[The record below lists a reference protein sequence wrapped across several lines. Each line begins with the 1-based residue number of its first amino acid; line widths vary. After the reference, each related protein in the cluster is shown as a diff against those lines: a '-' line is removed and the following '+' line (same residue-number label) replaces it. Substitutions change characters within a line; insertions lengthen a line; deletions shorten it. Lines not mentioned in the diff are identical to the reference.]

1 MRNQK
6 SNTRRTLALSIM
18 AICLCCVMLIGTTF
32 AWFTDTATSGLNHI
46 QSGSLDM
53 DVEYTLDGETWH
65 PLDDAT
71 DLFGGEDAK
80 FEPGY
85 TRVVAFRVTNK
96 GNLAFKY
103 RLAANVAEETPGTNV
118 FGNEFK
124 LSDYLETSYAHNQVN
139 MIGDILVSLAFD
151 RNSQKAIGWHKGAFD
166 AVYSVD
172 DSTALLPGDGHYV
185 IMKVTMPETV
195 GNEANA
201 KDANSMPAIH
211 FGVSVVATQA
221 AIERDS
227 YDHKYDLNAEYP
239 TIVSTSAELE
249 AALSEDKEH
258 INVTLVGDASFDIK
272 PYAAKPMGGAS
283 TKTISINGGGHKLTF
298 NNTDS
303 DWNNVT
309 TANGALL
316 SISNAVIDN
325 GGYNADGGTWN
336 GHDITFNC
344 DVALSDVT
352 FANAVAIDA
361 GRTAILRNVSISDAN
376 TTGDAYMLWICAGAN
391 VTAENL
397 TINGVS
403 ENGNANRAIKIAD
416 QYIDAPARTTL
427 TIKGATITSDKKAAI
442 YVSTVGGADINL
454 ESVDISGV
462 KADSTNAVWVDDGYN
477 NPDAITVKG
486 GTAIVKG

>member
-85 TRVVAFRVTNK
+85 TRVVAFRLTNK

-103 RLAANVAEETPGTNV
+103 RLSANVAEEIPGTNV

-124 LSDYLETSYAHNQVN
+124 LSDYLETSYAYNQVN
-139 MIGDILVSLAFD
+139 QIGDILVSLAFD

-185 IMKVTMPETV
+185 IMKVTMPETI

-211 FGVSVVATQA
+211 FGVNVVATQA
-221 AIERDS
+221 TIERDS
-227 YDHKYDLNAEYP
+227 YDTQYDKNAAYP
-239 TIVSTSAELE
+239 VVDAADLKETLKNGGNIAVNEMIAISGEDTAAARNVIAAPTTLTLSAPIIGPADMGNNNTNFSALIV
-249 AALSEDKEH
+249 
-258 INVTLVGDASFDIK
+258 DAD
-272 PYAAKPMGGAS
+272 
-283 TKTISINGGGHKLTF
+283 TTINGGPQGGIVF
-298 NNTDS
+298 ENE
-303 DWNNVT
+303 
-309 TANGALL
+309 
-316 SISNAVIDN
+316 N
-325 GGYNADGGTWN
+325 GGYAINVRNGAKLVINGGTY
-336 GHDITFNC
+336 GAGGT
-344 DVALSDVT
+344 
-352 FANAVAIDA
+352 AVQVQK
-361 GRTAILRNVSISDAN
+361 GTV
-376 TTGDAYMLWICAGAN
+376 
-391 VTAENL
+391 
-397 TINGVS
+397 TINGGHFEADPFGEPYGYGFVLNCIDS
-403 ENGNANRAIKIAD
+403 AYQNGTAKI
-416 QYIDAPARTTL
+416 
-427 TIKGATITSDKKAAI
+427 
-442 YVSTVGGADINL
+442 V
-454 ESVDISGV
+454 
-462 KADSTNAVWVDDGYN
+462 
-477 NPDAITVKG
+477 VKG
-486 GTAIVKG
+486 GTFVNFDPSNCTAEGEGTNFVALGYKVVSEVKDGDTWYTVVAK

>member
-103 RLAANVAEETPGTNV
+103 RLSANVAEEIPGTNV

-124 LSDYLETSYAHNQVN
+124 LSDYLETSYAYNQVSQ
-139 MIGDILVSLAFD
+139 IGDSLVSLAFGGRD
-151 RNSQKAIGWHKGAFD
+151 SQKAIGWHKGAFD

-185 IMKVTMPETV
+185 IMKVTMPETI

-211 FGVSVVATQA
+211 FGVNVVATQA
-221 AIERDS
+221 TIERDS
-227 YDHKYDLNAEYP
+227 YDTQYDKNAAYP
-239 TIVSTSAELE
+239 VTSASELKDALTEGGNVSLGKDVAVAPVVDKNVSNLVPQMEVTKNTNLDLSGQKLTVDANAAAEGFGKASPAFMVVTNGTLTIGGDGEINCE
-249 AALSEDKEH
+249 AGDQQVYG
-258 INVTLVGDASFDIK
+258 INVNGGKVVINGGSYYGALTAIQVQKGALEINGGFFDMAPTCKAQVPHYAKYVVNCIDAAYKSG
-272 PYAAKPMGGAS
+272 AA
-283 TKTISINGGGHKLTF
+283 TISITGGTF
-298 NNTDS
+298 VNFDPS
-303 DWNNVT
+303 
-309 TANGALL
+309 ANPEGAGT
-316 SISNAVIDN
+316 SYV
-325 GGYNADGGTWN
+325 ADGYK
-336 GHDITFNC
+336 
-344 DVALSDVT
+344 V
-352 FANAVAIDA
+352 
-361 GRTAILRNVSISDAN
+361 
-376 TTGDAYMLWICAGAN
+376 
-391 VTAENL
+391 
-397 TINGVS
+397 VS
-403 ENGNANRAIKIAD
+403 ETQSNGDIW
-416 QYIDAPARTTL
+416 Y
-427 TIKGATITSDKKAAI
+427 
-442 YVSTVGGADINL
+442 TVVA
-454 ESVDISGV
+454 
-462 KADSTNAVWVDDGYN
+462 K
-477 NPDAITVKG
+477 
-486 GTAIVKG
+486 

>member
-85 TRVVAFRVTNK
+85 TRVVAFRLTNK

-103 RLAANVAEETPGTNV
+103 RLSANVAEEIPGTNV

-124 LSDYLETSYAHNQVN
+124 LSDYLETSYAYNQVN
-139 MIGDILVSLAFD
+139 QIGDILVSLAFD

-185 IMKVTMPETV
+185 IMKVAMPETI

-211 FGVSVVATQA
+211 FGVNVVATQA
-221 AIERDS
+221 TIERDS
-227 YDHKYDLNAEYP
+227 YDTQYDKNAAYP
-239 TIVSTSAELE
+239 VVDAADLKETLKNGGNIAVNEMIAISGEDTAAARNVIAAPTTLTLSAPIVGPAGMGNNDTNFC
-249 AALSEDKEH
+249 AL
-258 INVTLVGDASFDIK
+258 IVDAD
-272 PYAAKPMGGAS
+272 
-283 TKTISINGGGHKLTF
+283 TTINGGPQG
-298 NNTDS
+298 
-303 DWNNVT
+303 
-309 TANGALL
+309 
-316 SISNAVIDN
+316 VIVFEDEN
-325 GGYNADGGTWN
+325 GGYAINVRKGANLVINGGTY
-336 GHDITFNC
+336 GAGGT
-344 DVALSDVT
+344 
-352 FANAVAIDA
+352 AVQVQE
-361 GRTAILRNVSISDAN
+361 GTV
-376 TTGDAYMLWICAGAN
+376 
-391 VTAENL
+391 
-397 TINGVS
+397 TINGGHFEVNPFDEPYGYGFVLNCIDS
-403 ENGNANRAIKIAD
+403 AYKNGTAKI
-416 QYIDAPARTTL
+416 
-427 TIKGATITSDKKAAI
+427 
-442 YVSTVGGADINL
+442 V
-454 ESVDISGV
+454 
-462 KADSTNAVWVDDGYN
+462 
-477 NPDAITVKG
+477 VKG
-486 GTAIVKG
+486 GTFVNFDPSNCTAEGAGTNFVAPGYKVVSETHNDDIWYTVVAE

>member
-85 TRVVAFRVTNK
+85 TRVVAFRLTNK

-103 RLAANVAEETPGTNV
+103 RLSANVAEEIPGTNV

-124 LSDYLETSYAHNQVN
+124 LSDYLETSYAYNQVN
-139 MIGDILVSLAFD
+139 QIGDILVSLAFD

-185 IMKVTMPETV
+185 IMKVTMPETI

-211 FGVSVVATQA
+211 FGVNVVATQA
-221 AIERDS
+221 TIERDS
-227 YDHKYDLNAEYP
+227 YDTQYDKNAAYP
-239 TIVSTSAELE
+239 VVDAADLKETLKNGGNIAVNEMIAISGEDTAAARNVIAAPTTLTLSALIVGPAGMGNNDTNFC
-249 AALSEDKEH
+249 AL
-258 INVTLVGDASFDIK
+258 IVDAD
-272 PYAAKPMGGAS
+272 
-283 TKTISINGGGHKLTF
+283 TTINGGPQGGIF
-298 NNTDS
+298 FEDE
-303 DWNNVT
+303 
-309 TANGALL
+309 
-316 SISNAVIDN
+316 N
-325 GGYNADGGTWN
+325 GGYAINVRKGANLVINGGTY
-336 GHDITFNC
+336 GAGGT
-344 DVALSDVT
+344 
-352 FANAVAIDA
+352 AVQVQE
-361 GRTAILRNVSISDAN
+361 GTV
-376 TTGDAYMLWICAGAN
+376 
-391 VTAENL
+391 
-397 TINGVS
+397 TINGGHFEADPFGEPYGYGFVLNCIDS
-403 ENGNANRAIKIAD
+403 AYKNGTAKI
-416 QYIDAPARTTL
+416 
-427 TIKGATITSDKKAAI
+427 
-442 YVSTVGGADINL
+442 V
-454 ESVDISGV
+454 
-462 KADSTNAVWVDDGYN
+462 
-477 NPDAITVKG
+477 VKG
-486 GTAIVKG
+486 GTFVNFDPSNCTAEGEGTNFVAPGYKVVSETHNDDIWYTVVAK